1 MEIKMR
7 EYLIR
12 TSNAVE
18 AVIRGLQ
25 ATSPFPIERVGS
37 HTGVIYRGNI
47 ARKVKVLT
55 GGGSGHEP
63 LFLGAVGPGMAD
75 GAIAGEIF
83 AAPNPDSI
91 LAVTEALQ
99 PSEGV
104 IYLYGNYSGDVL
116 NFGFAVEEA
125 RAKGIQV
132 DEIRV
137 HDDVASAGS
146 EVATERRG
154 IAGDI
159 FVLKCTAA
167 AADRGDTL
175 SEVLALGE
183 KASTWTRS
191 LGVALRAAA
200 SIDTGQ
206 PMFELPAGQIEIGM
220 GLHGEMGVQR
230 STFEPVETLVPRM
243 LDLILA
249 DFQRTGLSLDRV
261 AVMVNG
267 LGSTTV
273 LELLAVAGQAKVSLA
288 KNGLHSELFRTGQFA
303 TSLDMAGFSI
313 TLTKLDDELEELLH
327 AEARSFAYS
336 TERSLA

>member
-1 MEIKMR
+1 MR
-7 EYLIR
+7 QYLVK
-12 TSNAVE
+12 TNHAVE
-18 AVIRGLQ
+18 AVIQGLQ

-37 HTGVIYRGNI
+37 HFGVTYRGNSE
-47 ARKVKVLT
+47 RKTKLLT

-75 GAIAGEIF
+75 GAIAGEVF

-99 PSEGV
+99 PCEGV

-116 NFGFAVEEA
+116 NFGFAAEEA
-125 RAKGIQV
+125 RTKGIKV
-132 DEIRV
+132 EEIRV
-137 HDDVASAGS
+137 HDDVASAAS
-146 EVATERRG
+146 DAATERRG

-159 FVLKCTAA
+159 FVLKCVAA
-167 AADRGDTL
+167 AADRGD
-175 SEVLALGE
+175 SFSDVLGLGE
-183 KASTWTRS
+183 KASAWTRS
-191 LGVALRAAA
+191 LGVALRAAN

-206 PMFELPAGQIEIGM
+206 PMFELPAGEIEIGM

-230 STFEPVETLVPRM
+230 STFEPVDTLVPRM

-249 DFQRTGLSLDRV
+249 DFKATELSLDRV

-273 LELLAVAGQAKVSLA
+273 LELLAVAGHTRITLEKDGIQTP
-288 KNGLHSELFRTGQFA
+288 LFRTGQFA

-313 TLTKLDDELEELLH
+313 TLTKLDDELENLLK
-327 AEARSFAYS
+327 ADARSFAYS
-336 TERSLA
+336 TVRA

>member
-1 MEIKMR
+1 MR
-7 EYLIR
+7 QYLVS

-18 AVIRGLQ
+18 AVIQGLQ
-25 ATSPFPIERVGS
+25 ATSPCPIERVGS
-37 HTGVIYRGNI
+37 HFGVIYHGNS
-47 ARKVKVLT
+47 ARKVKLLT

-99 PSEGV
+99 PCEGV

-116 NFGFAVEEA
+116 NFGFAAEEA
-125 RAKGIQV
+125 RSKGIKV

-137 HDDVASAGS
+137 HDDVASAPCDA
-146 EVATERRG
+146 ATDRRG

-159 FVLKCTAA
+159 FVLKSIAA
-167 AADRGDTL
+167 AADRGDALPDVL
-175 SEVLALGE
+175 SLGE

-200 SIDTGQ
+200 SIDTGE
-206 PMFELPAGQIEIGM
+206 PMFELPVGQIEIGM

-230 STFEPVETLVPRM
+230 SIFEPVETLIPLM

-249 DFQRTGLSLDRV
+249 DFQRIGIKLDRG

-273 LELLAVAGQAKVSLA
+273 LELLAVAGHVKVNLE
-288 KNGLHSELFRTGQFA
+288 KNGISSPLFRTGQFA

-313 TLTKLDDELEELLH
+313 TLTKLDDELENLLN
-327 AEARSFAYS
+327 ANARSFAYS
-336 TERSLA
+336 TARS